1 MTTVQEQLIQS
12 FSQAAPPGMQAG
24 LNPFVEVIHIET
36 LTDFMLTNLY
46 IGIFYY
52 FTFLFFGGYLWFI

>member
-1 MTTVQEQLIQS
+1 MATVQEQLIHY
-12 FSQAAPPGMQAG
+12 FKQAAPPGLQAG

-36 LTDFMLTNLY
+36 VTDFLLTNLY

-52 FTFLFFGGYLWFI
+52 FSFLVFGGAF